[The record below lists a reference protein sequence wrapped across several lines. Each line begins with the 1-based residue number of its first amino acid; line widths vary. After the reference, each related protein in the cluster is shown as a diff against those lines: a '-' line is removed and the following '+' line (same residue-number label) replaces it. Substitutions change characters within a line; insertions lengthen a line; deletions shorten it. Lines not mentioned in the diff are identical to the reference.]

1 MTAPLG
7 LTGDPNAFVT
17 TPDLA
22 DRMGYPSMDAWY
34 RDARRRAA
42 SGFPPPRRRGVWR
55 LGDLQDWDERGGLSR
70 ARASPAPTLP
80 ANDIKPS
87 KRARPSQSTRMI
99 EARLAARRRC
109 G

>member
-55 LGDLQDWDERGGLSR
+55 LGDLQIWDEGGGLSC
-70 ARASPAPTLP
+70 APAWP

-87 KRARPSQSTRMI
+87 KRGRMAQSTRMI
-99 EARLAARRRC
+99 AARLAARRRC